1 MDMPWTRAKRF
12 LQAVARDRADKLK
25 GMAIAARA
33 AWLDGKD
40 WEKWMKNVG

>member
-12 LQAVARDRADKLK
+12 LQAVRAQRVDKLK
-25 GMAIAARA
+25 EMAIAARA

-40 WEKWMKNVG
+40 WEKWVRGLD